1 MHLTKTE
8 NCKSERTITM
18 ADYNKLALEMHE
30 KHQGKIEVTSKVPVK
45 TRDDL
50 STAYT
55 PGVAEPCRQIRDN
68 ADEVYKYTS
77 KGNLVAVV
85 SDGSAVLGLGNIGAK
100 AAIPVMEGKCI
111 LFKEFADVDAFP
123 ICIDTQDD
131 EEIIKTIKNI
141 APVFGGVNLED
152 IAAPRCF
159 EIERRVKEITDIPI
173 FHDDQHGTAVCVLSA
188 IINAAK
194 VVGKPMNELTVVI
207 NGCGAAGSAIARI
220 ILAYGVKEMFLVDRN
235 GILNSDVAD
244 TMLNDNHK
252 DLASQTNHE
261 KRTGALAEAMVD
273 ADVFVGVSAPG
284 LVSTEMV
291 KTMAKDAIIF
301 AMANPTP
308 EIFPEDALAGGAAV
322 VGTGRSDYPNQI
334 NNVLVFP
341 GLFKGA
347 LAVRASDI
355 NEEMKLAAAK
365 ALAAYIPDEELSKEN
380 IIPCALD
387 KNVAAVIAKAV
398 ADAAKESGVAR
409 I

>member
-1 MHLTKTE
+1 
-8 NCKSERTITM
+8 M
-18 ADYNKLALEMHE
+18 ADYNKMALELHE
-30 KHQGKIEVTSKVPVK
+30 KNQGKITVNSKVEVK
-45 TRDDL
+45 TREDL

-55 PGVAEPCRQIRDN
+55 PGVAEPCRKIDAN
-68 ADEVYKYTS
+68 PDDVYKYTS

-85 SDGSAVLGLGNIGAK
+85 SDGTAVLGLGNIGAK

-123 ICIDTQDD
+123 ICIDSQDD
-131 EEIIKTIKNI
+131 EEIIRTVKNI

-159 EIERRVKEITDIPI
+159 EIEKRLKAETDIPI
-173 FHDDQHGTAVCVLSA
+173 FHDDQHGTAVCVLAA

-194 VVGKPMNELTVVI
+194 VVKKNFADLTVVI

-220 ILAYGVKEMFLVDRN
+220 ILAMGVKEMFLVDKN
-235 GILNSDVAD
+235 GILNTEVAD
-244 TMLNDNHK
+244 TILNTNHEE
-252 DLASQTNHE
+252 LAAMTNHE
-261 KRTGALAEAMVD
+261 KRVGGLAEAMVG
-273 ADVFVGVSAPG
+273 ADVFVGVSRPG
-284 LVSTEMV
+284 LVSVDMV

-308 EIFPEDALAGGAAV
+308 EIFPEDAKEGGAAV
-322 VGTGRSDYPNQI
+322 IGTGRSDYPNQI

-365 ALAAYIPDEELSKEN
+365 ALAAYIPDEELGVEN
-380 IIPCALD
+380 IIPSALD
-387 KNVAAVIAKAV
+387 KNVAAVVAAAV
-398 ADAAKESGVAR
+398 AEAAKESGVAR

>member
-1 MHLTKTE
+1 
-8 NCKSERTITM
+8 M

-30 KHQGKIEVTSKVPVK
+30 KHQGKIEVVSKVAVK

-68 ADEVYKYTS
+68 ADDVYKYTA

-123 ICIDTQDD
+123 ICVDTQDD
-131 EEIIKTIKNI
+131 EEIIRTVKNI

-159 EIERRVKEITDIPI
+159 EIERRLKEVTDIPI
-173 FHDDQHGTAVCVLSA
+173 FHDDQHGTAVCVLAA

-194 VVGKPMNELTVVI
+194 VVKKNFADLTVVI

-220 ILAYGVKEMFLVDRN
+220 ILAMGVKGMFLVDMN
-235 GILNSDVAD
+235 GILNKEVAE

-252 DLASQTNHE
+252 DLAAQTNHE
-261 KRTGALAEAMVD
+261 GRKGGLAEALKD
-273 ADVFVGVSAPG
+273 ADVFVGVSKPG
-284 LVSTEMV
+284 LVTTEMV

-308 EIFPEDALAGGAAV
+308 EIFPEDAKAGGAAV

-365 ALAAYIPDEELSKEN
+365 ALAAYIPDSELDVEN
-380 IIPCALD
+380 IIPSALD
-387 KNVAAVIAKAV
+387 KNVAAVIAEAV
-398 ADAAKESGVAR
+398 GEAAKASGVAR

>member
-1 MHLTKTE
+1 
-8 NCKSERTITM
+8 M

-68 ADEVYKYTS
+68 ADEVYRYTA

-235 GILNSDVAD
+235 GILNSDVAES
-244 TMLNDNHK
+244 MLNDNHK
-252 DLASQTNHE
+252 DLASQTNAE
-261 KRTGALAEAMVD
+261 KRVGGLAEAMVG

-284 LVSTEMV
+284 LVTTEMV

-365 ALAAYIPDEELSKEN
+365 ALAAYIPDEELGREN
-380 IIPCALD
+380 IIPSALD
-387 KNVAAVIAKAV
+387 KNVAAVVAKAV
-398 ADAAKESGVAR
+398 AEAAKESGVAR

>member
-1 MHLTKTE
+1 
-8 NCKSERTITM
+8 M
-18 ADYNKLALEMHE
+18 ADYNQLALEMHE
-30 KHQGKIEVTSKVPVK
+30 KHQGKIEVVSKVEVK

-55 PGVAEPCRQIRDN
+55 PGVAEPCRKIRDN
-68 ADEVYKYTS
+68 ADEVYRYTA

-100 AAIPVMEGKCI
+100 GAIPVMEGKCI
-111 LFKEFADVDAFP
+111 LFKEFAGVDAFP
-123 ICIDTQDD
+123 ICLETQDD
-131 EEIIKTIKNI
+131 EEIIQTVKNI

-159 EIERRVKEITDIPI
+159 YIEKRLKEETDIPI

-194 VVGKPMNELTVVI
+194 VVKKPMNELKVVI

-220 ILAYGVKEMFLVDRN
+220 ILAYGVKDMFLVDMK
-235 GILNSDVAD
+235 GILNKDAAE

-252 DLASQTNHE
+252 ELAAQTNHE
-261 KRTGALAEAMVD
+261 GRTGGLAEALVG
-273 ADVFVGVSAPG
+273 ADVFVGVSKPG
-284 LVSTEMV
+284 LVTTEMV
-291 KTMAKDAIIF
+291 KTMAEGAMIF

-365 ALAAYIPDEELSKEN
+365 ALACYIPDEELNREN
-380 IIPCALD
+380 IIPSALD
-387 KNVAAVIAKAV
+387 KNVADVVAKAV
-398 ADAAKESGVAR
+398 AEAAKASGVAR

>member
-1 MHLTKTE
+1 
-8 NCKSERTITM
+8 M
-18 ADYNKLALEMHE
+18 ADYNQLALELHE
-30 KHQGKIEVTSKVPVK
+30 KNQGKIEVVSKVEVK

-50 STAYT
+50 SPAYP
-55 PGVAEPCRQIRDN
+55 PGVAEPCRKIRDN
-68 ADEVYKYTS
+68 ADDVYKYTA

-100 AAIPVMEGKCI
+100 AAIPVMEGKSI

-131 EEIIKTIKNI
+131 EEIIKIVKNI

-159 EIERRVKEITDIPI
+159 YIERRLKEETDIPI

-194 VVGKPMNELTVVI
+194 VVKKDFADLKVVI

-220 ILAYGVKEMFLVDRN
+220 ILAKGVKDMFLVDME
-235 GILNSDVAD
+235 GIINKDVPA

-252 DLASQTNHE
+252 ELAAKTNHE
-261 KRTGALAEAMVD
+261 GRVGNLTDAVKD
-273 ADVFVGVSAPG
+273 ADVFVGVSKPG
-284 LVSTEMV
+284 LLTTDMV

-308 EIFPEDALAGGAAV
+308 EIFPDEAHAGGAAV
-322 VGTGRSDYPNQI
+322 VGTGRSDFANQI

-347 LAVRASDI
+347 LSVRASDI
-355 NEEMKLAAAK
+355 NEEMKLAAAE
-365 ALAAYIPDEELSKEN
+365 ALAGYIPDAELNNEN
-380 IIPCALD
+380 IIPSALD

-398 ADAAKESGVAR
+398 AEAAKASGIAR

>member
-1 MHLTKTE
+1 
-8 NCKSERTITM
+8 M
-18 ADYNKLALEMHE
+18 ADYNQLALEMHE
-30 KHQGKIEVTSKVPVK
+30 KHQGKIEVVSKVEVK

-55 PGVAEPCRQIRDN
+55 PGVAEPCRKIRDN
-68 ADEVYKYTS
+68 ADEVYRYTA

-100 AAIPVMEGKCI
+100 GAIPVMEGKCI
-111 LFKEFADVDAFP
+111 LFKEFAGVDAFP
-123 ICIDTQDD
+123 ICLETQDD
-131 EEIIKTIKNI
+131 EEIIRTVKNI

-159 EIERRVKEITDIPI
+159 YIEKRLKEETDIPI

-194 VVGKPMNELTVVI
+194 VVKKPMNELKVVI

-220 ILAYGVKEMFLVDRN
+220 ILAYGVKDMFLVDMK
-235 GILNSDVAD
+235 GILNKDVAE

-252 DLASQTNHE
+252 ELAAQTNHE
-261 KRTGALAEAMVD
+261 GRTGGLAEALVG
-273 ADVFVGVSAPG
+273 ADVFVGVSKPG
-284 LVSTEMV
+284 LVTTEMV
-291 KTMAKDAIIF
+291 KTMAEGAMIF

-365 ALAAYIPDEELSKEN
+365 ALASYIPDEELNREN
-380 IIPCALD
+380 IIPSALD
-387 KNVAAVIAKAV
+387 KNVADVVAKAV
-398 ADAAKESGVAR
+398 AEAARASGVAR

>member
-1 MHLTKTE
+1 
-8 NCKSERTITM
+8 M
-18 ADYNKLALEMHE
+18 ADYNQLALELHE
-30 KHQGKIEVTSKVPVK
+30 KNQGKIEVVSKVEVK

-55 PGVAEPCRQIRDN
+55 PGVAEPCRKIRDN
-68 ADEVYKYTS
+68 ADDVYKYTA

-100 AAIPVMEGKCI
+100 AAIPVMEGKSI

-131 EEIIKTIKNI
+131 EEIIKIVKNI

-159 EIERRVKEITDIPI
+159 YIERRLKEETDIPI

-194 VVGKPMNELTVVI
+194 VVKKDFADLKVVI

-220 ILAYGVKEMFLVDRN
+220 ILAKGVKDMFLVDME
-235 GILNSDVAD
+235 GIINKDVPA

-252 DLASQTNHE
+252 ELPAMTNHE
-261 KRTGALAEAMVD
+261 GRVGNLTDAVKD
-273 ADVFVGVSAPG
+273 ADVFVGVSKPG
-284 LVSTEMV
+284 LLTTDMV

-308 EIFPEDALAGGAAV
+308 EIFPDEAHAGGAAV
-322 VGTGRSDYPNQI
+322 VGTGRSDFANQI

-347 LAVRASDI
+347 LSVRASDI
-355 NEEMKLAAAK
+355 NEEMKLAAAE
-365 ALAAYIPDEELSKEN
+365 ALAGYIPDAELNNEN
-380 IIPCALD
+380 IIPSALD

-398 ADAAKESGVAR
+398 AEAAKASGIAR

>member
-1 MHLTKTE
+1 
-8 NCKSERTITM
+8 M
-18 ADYNKLALEMHE
+18 ADYNQLALEMHE
-30 KHQGKIEVTSKVPVK
+30 KHQGKIEVVSKVEVK

-55 PGVAEPCRQIRDN
+55 PGVAEPCRKIRDN
-68 ADEVYKYTS
+68 ADDVYKYTA

-100 AAIPVMEGKCI
+100 AAIPVMEGKSI

-123 ICIDTQDD
+123 ICIETQDD
-131 EEIIKTIKNI
+131 EEIIKIVKNI

-159 EIERRVKEITDIPI
+159 YIEKRLKEETDIPI

-194 VVGKPMNELTVVI
+194 VVGKKMEDLKVVI

-220 ILAYGVKEMFLVDRN
+220 IIAMGVKDMFLVDME
-235 GILNSDVAD
+235 GIINKDVPA

-252 DLASQTNHE
+252 DLAAQTNHE
-261 KRTGALAEAMVD
+261 GRTGGLADAVKD
-273 ADVFVGVSAPG
+273 ADVFVGVSKPG
-284 LVSTEMV
+284 LLTV

-308 EIFPEDALAGGAAV
+308 EIFPDEAKEGGAAV
-322 VGTGRSDYPNQI
+322 IGTGRSDFPNQI

-365 ALAAYIPDEELSKEN
+365 ALAGYIPEAELNHEN
-380 IIPCALD
+380 IIPSALD

-398 ADAAKESGVAR
+398 AEAAKASGVAR

>member
-1 MHLTKTE
+1 
-8 NCKSERTITM
+8 M

-68 ADEVYKYTS
+68 ADEVYRYTA

-235 GILNSDVAD
+235 GILNSDVAES
-244 TMLNDNHK
+244 MLNDNHK
-252 DLASQTNHE
+252 DLANQTNAE
-261 KRTGALAEAMVD
+261 KRTGGLAEAMVG

-284 LVSTEMV
+284 LVTTDMV

-365 ALAAYIPDEELSKEN
+365 ALAAYIPDEELGREN
-380 IIPCALD
+380 IIPSALD
-387 KNVAAVIAKAV
+387 KNVAAVVAKAV
-398 ADAAKESGVAR
+398 AEAAKESGVAR